1 LKSDLAVLCVVLQYV
16 SFVEITAKAVD
27 AFSQAGMPDHEAA
40 RYATFSFFLG
50 VIATWLLGRLV
61 DFLATAARV
70 IRARKVCMVMH
81 HN

>member
-1 LKSDLAVLCVVLQYV
+1 LLQYV

-70 IRARKVCMVMH
+70 IRARKVCMAMRH
-81 HN
+81 S